1 GSEWEIGNSVIET
14 PNGDVIVVG
23 QTKSYG
29 VGEYDIYIIRV
40 DAQGDTIWTKAIGG
54 NDWDMA
60 SDIIAVSS
68 GGFLIAGETKS
79 YGQGDKDGYLLRIN
93 DDGKVRWAK
102 TYGGS
107 DRDAFHSVLEDDD
120 GNFITAGYTFSYGAG
135 DLDFYLVKTDSS
147 GTVLWSKTYGGVLQ
161 DWGQEV
167 RQTLDKGFIIA
178 GYTTSFGMGLTDNY
192 LVRVDSAG
200 DTVWTRAYGSIHQE
214 FANGLT
220 ITSDGG
226 FVIVGAEDY
235 LTIKVDANGDTVWTS
250 TYTSGINGIAAVVT
264 ETPDGGLVI
273 GGKTRDTGIGL
284 ADILLVKTDGSGST
298 GCNRFPTQ
306 SVMSKTAS
314 FVGTGVM
321 VDSGFIEM
329 STPTMVFNPEMGKCN
344 GCVDEPVII
353 IDSVQDASCSGI
365 SDGSIDISITSSASY
380 TVLWTNNLTD
390 EDITGLPAGSYRIT
404 VSDSTGCKH
413 TQTIEIT
420 EPDSLTISGIVED
433 VDPLLNNGSIDISV
447 NGGTL
452 PYTYLWSE
460 GSTTEDISSLSAGTY
475 SVVVTDSAGCMDSIS
490 FTVGVVGLSAR
501 AEQQIKLYPMPVDD
515 QLYLDLGSSYHI
527 ELEVQDITGR
537 MWISKEV
544 HGSLYKLDM
553 KNLPDGFYILR
564 LRTKVGYIHKK
575 VLKL

>member
-1 GSEWEIGNSVIET
+1 M
-14 PNGDVIVVG
+14 VG